1 MRRRIL
7 SLVIAMAIACAPVA
21 LEACRAYCEL
31 HEATSAASQ
40 HHQHAGH
47 HPAMPSHHDSDH
59 RGHDMQTLQTAAA
72 APSIT
77 GVSHACAHADDLP
90 PASDAVLLV
99 APPPP
104 MVASTLHEPAP
115 AAVARSAITDAGR
128 LLTRIV
134 FTAPLRV

>member
-7 SLVIAMAIACAPVA
+7 SLVIAMALACAPVA

-31 HEATSAASQ
+31 QESSSAASQ

-47 HPAMPSHHDSDH
+47 HPAMPPPHDNDH
-59 RGHDMQTLQTAAA
+59 RGHDMRTLPTVAA
-72 APSIT
+72 APSLT
-77 GVSHACAHADDLP
+77 GVSHACALADDLP

-99 APPPP
+99 AAPPP

-115 AAVARSAITDAGR
+115 ALVARSAITHAGR